1 MVGRGNMIRVGED
14 PENYMLSNPLKNA
27 LSNREIYSLA
37 NAADQGT
44 SSIWNQGSKSAI

>member
-1 MVGRGNMIRVGED
+1 MIRVGED
-14 PENYMLSNPLKNA
+14 PWIGYPENYMLSNPLKNA